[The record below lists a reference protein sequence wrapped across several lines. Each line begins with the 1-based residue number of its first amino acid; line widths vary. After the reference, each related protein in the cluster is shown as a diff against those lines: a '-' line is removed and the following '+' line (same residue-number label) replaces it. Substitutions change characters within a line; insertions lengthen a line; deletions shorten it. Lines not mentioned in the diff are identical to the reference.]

1 MVLAVIPP
9 RVPDD
14 SRQISFKPVLINV
27 PYNAW
32 NGRVRQ
38 SGMILTGSTGQFPQV
53 RRRCPETV
61 EKRDAFGSKQDKESA
76 GILRKSKEN
85 PSCGDF
91 MKVGSEPA
99 NRRALGLQTVRRCS
113 KIGATLAFGAERRR
127 VREWHSPSL
136 EAKNCKQN

>member
-1 MVLAVIPP
+1 
-9 RVPDD
+9 
-14 SRQISFKPVLINV
+14 
-27 PYNAW
+27 
-32 NGRVRQ
+32 
-38 SGMILTGSTGQFPQV
+38 MILTGYTGQFPQV

-61 EKRDAFGSKQDKESA
+61 EKQDAFGAKQDKESA

-113 KIGATLAFGAERRR
+113 KIGATLAFGAERPRSR
-127 VREWHSPSL
+127 MAEPLIESEIANRIEHHGSGQT
-136 EAKNCKQN
+136 N